1 MKLLEE
7 LLVTIFQMS
16 LRNLLLSLFS
26 TLIKILQELTL
37 PQEILDTELYFI
49 DAIGLAANLSPT
61 RANGLAA
68 RVKQMRL
75 YALAFQAKS
84 NS

>member
-26 TLIKILQELTL
+26 PLIKILQAVSYTHLVEIQLVGNIPIVSEAKISWLSTSLTIGML
-37 PQEILDTELYFI
+37 PT
-49 DAIGLAANLSPT
+49 S
-61 RANGLAA
+61 
-68 RVKQMRL
+68 
-75 YALAFQAKS
+75 
-84 NS
+84 